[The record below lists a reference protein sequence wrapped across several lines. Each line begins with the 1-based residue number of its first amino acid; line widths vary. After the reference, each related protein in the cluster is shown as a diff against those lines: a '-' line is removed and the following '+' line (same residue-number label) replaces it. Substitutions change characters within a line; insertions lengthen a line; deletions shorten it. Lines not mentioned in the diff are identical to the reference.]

1 MAEKEVQ
8 KMLKDGVIETSNSP
22 WASPVVLVRKK
33 DNTLR
38 YCIDYR
44 KLNAV
49 TRKDSYPLPRI
60 DDSLDSLGK
69 AKYFSTLDLAS
80 GYWQIGLTE
89 QAKQKS
95 AFCTTSGLYQ
105 FRVMPFGLTNAPAT
119 FQRLMERVLAGLQ
132 WQVCL
137 VYIDDIIIFSE
148 TVEQHLEQLQTV
160 FERLQQA
167 CLKLK
172 PRKC

>member
-1 MAEKEVQ
+1 
-8 KMLKDGVIETSNSP
+8 MLQDGVIEESNSP

-44 KLNAV
+44 RLNAV

-60 DDSLDSLGK
+60 DESLDSLK
-69 AKYFSTLDLAS
+69 NARYFSTLDLAS
-80 GYWQIGLTE
+80 GYWQIALSDD
-89 QAKQKS
+89 AKQKS

-119 FQRLMERVLAGLQ
+119 FQRLMERVLAGL
-132 WQVCL
+132 L
-137 VYIDDIIIFSE
+137 ANLPRLHRDIIIFS
-148 TVEQHLEQLQTV
+148 QLSINTWSSSKQFSPDSV
-160 FERLQQA
+160 LQV
-167 CLKLK
+167 
-172 PRKC
+172 